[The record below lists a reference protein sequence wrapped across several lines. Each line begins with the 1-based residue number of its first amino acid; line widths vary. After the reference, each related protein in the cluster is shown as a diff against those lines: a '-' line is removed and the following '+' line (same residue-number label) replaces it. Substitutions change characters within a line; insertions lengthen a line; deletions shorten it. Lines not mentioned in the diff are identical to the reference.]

1 VGEGTRIEGDLRFE
15 GGCHIDGVVHGSVV
29 ADRDPEAFLS
39 ISEDGRVEGSVRV
52 PRLAL
57 NGKVEGD
64 VHASEL
70 VQLGPT
76 ARVVGNVNYELIEM
90 TAGAEIN
97 GQLIHTTGKSKA
109 AVSKRLLPARQLNR
123 KPETRAESCA
133 SAATADAETGAC
145 RCAIYG

>member
-1 VGEGTRIEGDLRFE
+1 MFNRKRRNNGVIHTLVGEGTRIEGDLRFE

-52 PRLAL
+52 PRVAL

-76 ARVVGNVNYELIEM
+76 ARVVGNLNYELIEM

-109 AVSKRLLPARQLNR
+109 AAAVPS
-123 KPETRAESCA
+123 AEDKDIEA
-133 SAATADAETGAC
+133 IAAGA
-145 RCAIYG
+145 AAKSQA

>member
-1 VGEGTRIEGDLRFE
+1 MFGKKRRNKGVIHTLVGEGTRIEGDLRFQ

-39 ISEDGRVEGSVRV
+39 ISADGRVEGSVSV
-52 PRLAL
+52 PRVAL

-70 VQLGPT
+70 VQLGAT

-97 GQLIHTTGKSKA
+97 GQLIHTTNKSKVA
-109 AVSKRLLPARQLNR
+109 AKAPPASDKDLEAIA
-123 KPETRAESCA
+123 PGAPAESQA
-133 SAATADAETGAC
+133 
-145 RCAIYG
+145 

>member
-1 VGEGTRIEGDLRFE
+1 MFSRKRRNNGVIHTLVGEGTRIEGDLRFE

-39 ISEDGRVEGSVRV
+39 ISEVGRVEGSVRV
-52 PRLAL
+52 PRVAL

-70 VQLGPT
+70 VQLGST

-97 GQLIHTTGKSKA
+97 GQLIHTTGKSKPA
-109 AVSKRLLPARQLNR
+109 AAAPS
-123 KPETRAESCA
+123 PEDKDLDAIAAGAAAESQA
-133 SAATADAETGAC
+133 
-145 RCAIYG
+145 